1 MQQDLG
7 PLYAAEQAVERR
19 LALLIARRPDST
31 AWKGSTT
38 DMRWRS
44 ADGLSAVLIHISED
58 AESIVRVGFTVTT
71 PTTDETAVI
80 GPDDIDT
87 APILD
92 RVASLFPSAIGRIL
106 WDEERDRFGNSV
118 SIAIMPDGRRL
129 RMVRHE
135 RTKPW
140 HAITRT
146 TVYRGRGSSVRIEK
160 RNGRND
166 CCYDDLKVA
175 GYSMC
180 WGDGELGPLEQ
191 NAAGPDLRERIE
203 AHAGHKDDENAI
215 LCVLTAIVDVDAL
228 WDTKEVKPRLA
239 A

>member
-7 PLYAAEQAVERR
+7 PMYAVEKAVERR
-19 LALLIARRPDST
+19 LALLLGERPHSQC
-31 AWKGSTT
+31 WKASTT

-44 ADGLSAVLIHISED
+44 GDGLNAVLIHISED
-58 AESIVRVGFTVTT
+58 AGATIRVGVTIT
-71 PTTDETAVI
+71 SPSGDESAVITAGEVETAPV
-80 GPDDIDT
+80 
-87 APILD
+87 LE
-92 RVASLFPSAIGRIL
+92 RVAALFPSEIGRIL
-106 WDEERDRFGNSV
+106 WNEETDRFGNSV
-118 SIAIMPDGRRL
+118 SIAILPDARRL

-135 RTKPW
+135 PKKPW
-140 HAITRT
+140 HSIVRT
-146 TVYRGRGSSVRIEK
+146 TVFKGRGTSVRIEK

-191 NAAGPDLRERIE
+191 NPDGPDLRERIE
-203 AHAGHKDDENAI
+203 RYASTQNDENAI
-215 LCVLTAIVDVDAL
+215 LCVLTAIVDVDAV
-228 WDTKEVKPRLA
+228 WHVKEMEPRLA